1 MTSVLPARVE
11 RGRVT
16 WVRVE
21 DGFHVASRAGEFVGF
36 AERTA
41 DGHIVGFDSRSTPI
55 GRYETLAEAQ
65 RAVATAPA
73 AATAEPPMSR
83 RAEGAFQAAA
93 TVAGMVAVVTLAT
106 AMTLPGLA

>member
-36 AERTA
+36 AERTP
-41 DGHIVGFDSRSTPI
+41 DGHLVGFDSRSTPI
-55 GRYETLAEAQ
+55 GRYESLAEAQ
-65 RAVATAPA
+65 RAVEAAPTTVVQA
-73 AATAEPPMSR
+73 PLTR
-83 RAEGAFQAAA
+83 RTQGVLQAAA
-93 TVAGMVAVVTLAT
+93 TVAGMLALGVLAV
-106 AMTLPGLA
+106 AMTVPAVA

>member
-1 MTSVLPARVE
+1 MTSVLPVRVE

-41 DGHIVGFDSRSTPI
+41 DGHVVGFDGRSTPI
-55 GRYETLAEAQ
+55 GRFETLAGAQ
-65 RAVATAPA
+65 RAVETAPSH
-73 AATAEPPMSR
+73 AEQPMSR
-83 RAEGAFQAAA
+83 RKESAFQAAA
-93 TVAGMVAVVTLAT
+93 TVAGMVAVVTLAA
-106 AMTLPGLA
+106 AMTLPGIA